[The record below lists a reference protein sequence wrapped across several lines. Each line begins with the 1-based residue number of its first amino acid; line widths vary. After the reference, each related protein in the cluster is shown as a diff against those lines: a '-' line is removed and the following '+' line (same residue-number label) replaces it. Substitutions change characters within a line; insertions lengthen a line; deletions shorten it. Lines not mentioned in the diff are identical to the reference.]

1 MSLHLIINL
10 FNYYFLYQLWEK
22 PCTPETLLLLK
33 VSISPNLV
41 AKTSGKDLRVHYK
54 NTYETAKA
62 IKGLTIPKAK
72 QYLKDVLAHRRCVPY
87 TKHFRGIGRTGQAS
101 EFGKT
106 LGRWP

>member
-1 MSLHLIINL
+1 MGKTVYSRNP
-10 FNYYFLYQLWEK
+10 N
-22 PCTPETLLLLK
+22 TPKGTPY
-33 VSISPNLV
+33 INLV

-62 IKGLTIPKAK
+62 IKGLTITKAK

-87 TKHFRGIGRTGQAS
+87 TKHYGGIGRTGQAS